1 MNRVSVLRF
10 LQENGLYVGLV
21 LSIGLILLG
30 VFPVRNKNPYVA
42 LIPPQRVEGM
52 QCRILSN
59 PVRTSSGKYYRC
71 RGAIESVEGMVN
83 NTQIISSGKGVVTLY
98 IPSQIVELY
107 YPGKL
112 YSRYGTADNHG
123 KLFLVEQG
131 ARFYFSAFYAEPLD
145 APLSYTPPPT
155 YYVTEARPLGFSPGF
170 WGAVAYFRGLCRLE
184 FKRLLY
190 GWGEAG
196 GLLLALLSGSGE
208 YTDTVVRDNF
218 RKAGLAHILALSGMH
233 VAFVS
238 GIILSLLGWSG
249 KYLSQVLAV
258 PAVVLF
264 VWFAGFTPS
273 LLRALIC
280 ALLGVYFRISGTKV
294 SMLKILCL
302 SFFIHVVISSEDLL
316 EISFMLSY
324 LALAGILIIGPL
336 AEPFFYRYFPALM
349 ASSFSASFGAQVLTA
364 PVTLGTFGYLV
375 PGGIPA
381 SLVVSPLISVFFT
394 VGVVCI
400 VLAMVFPILIPML
413 GVIVKLL
420 YTFAVIPVN
429 FFSKI
434 PALEFL

>member
-1 MNRVSVLRF
+1 M
-10 LQENGLYVGLV
+10 
-21 LSIGLILLG
+21 
-30 VFPVRNKNPYVA
+30 
-42 LIPPQRVEGM
+42 
-52 QCRILSN
+52 
-59 PVRTSSGKYYRC
+59 
-71 RGAIESVEGMVN
+71 
-83 NTQIISSGKGVVTLY
+83 
-98 IPSQIVELY
+98 
-107 YPGKL
+107 
-112 YSRYGTADNHG
+112 
-123 KLFLVEQG
+123 VEQG
-131 ARFYFSAFYAEPLD
+131 ARFYFFAFYAEPLD
-145 APLSYTPPPT
+145 APLSYVPPPT

-170 WGAVAYFRGLCRLE
+170 WGTVAYFRGLCRLE

-208 YTDTVVRDNF
+208 YTDTMVRDNF
-218 RKAGLAHILALSGMH
+218 RKAGLAHVLALSGMH

-336 AEPFFYRYFPALM
+336 VEPFFYRYFPALM
-349 ASSFSASFGAQVLTA
+349 ASSFSASFGAQALTA

-381 SLVVSPLISVFFT
+381 SLVVSPLISIFFIA
-394 VGVVCI
+394 GVVCI
-400 VLAMVFPILIPML
+400 VLAMVFPILTPML